1 MNIFIKIKT
10 LLYNKNNSILCL
22 IKNNEI
28 LLFNKLKM
36 SISIPKV
43 KNNFSLIIKLKSLHL
58 LNNSSKNL
66 KVNVFYDNEDED
78 KIKCS
83 PERVH
88 SIETFNNKYNFVF
101 KVNVNKC
108 FYLPFICL
116 KGECPNFI
124 HIRFVDENEKKKERK
139 NLGLKIYLN
148 KKYSFLK
155 YYSSYKT
162 YNVYE
167 GNNNNVK
174 GYVELACG
182 IVSCEHPL
190 EYFPEKNKK
199 MDNDDYFSLATDIS
213 ISRLRKEMI
222 ICKTD
227 KDMDAHIGSYNLEN
241 KDKNCDK
248 SSPYKRNVL
257 DIFSSSFKNAY
268 KKMPIPLITIS
279 NVVDVLLNT
288 MLVQY
293 RINGIENPPWLKII
307 NDAYDLHLFKHF
319 QFCNNKKAIERNIHT
334 CFY

>member
-1 MNIFIKIKT
+1 
-10 LLYNKNNSILCL
+10 
-22 IKNNEI
+22 
-28 LLFNKLKM
+28 M

-58 LNNSSKNL
+58 LNNSSKNVVNL
-66 KVNVFYDNEDED
+66 KVNVFYDNEDEE

-88 SIETFNNKYNFVF
+88 SIETFNNEYNFVF
-101 KVNVNKC
+101 KVSVNKC

-116 KGECPNFI
+116 KGECPKFI
-124 HIRFVDENEKKKERK
+124 HITFVDENGKKKERK

-167 GNNNNVK
+167 DNNNIVK
-174 GYVELACG
+174 GYIELACG
-182 IVSCEHPL
+182 IGRCEHPL
-190 EYFPEKNKK
+190 EYFPQNNKK

-213 ISRLRKEMI
+213 ISKLRKEMI
-222 ICKTD
+222 IFKTD
-227 KDMDAHIGSYNLEN
+227 KDMDTHIESYNLEKKDN
-241 KDKNCDK
+241 KCEK
-248 SSPYKRNVL
+248 SSSYKSNVL
-257 DIFSSSFKNAY
+257 EIFSSSFKNAY
-268 KKMPIPLITIS
+268 KKMPMPLITTS
-279 NVVDVLLNT
+279 NVVDFLLNK

-293 RINGIENPPWLKII
+293 RRNGIENPPWLKIL

-319 QFCNNKKAIERNIHT
+319 QFCNNKKARKRNKHICVH
-334 CFY
+334 